1 LVARSDRYK
10 LSHPFALTLEN
21 YKTPADMLFQNQHLK
36 SIRCLQDFRQLFRYR
51 QLCRPEI
58 LVSATKKLI
67 FRKRGRQKI
76 IHFAVIIAIVI
87 MASLSG
93 VTKSRA
99 KNLVSPKYRGIIVL
113 DPGHGGNDIGA
124 QNSDGIQE
132 KAVTLRLARMITE
145 KISDDFKVVLTR
157 TDDFW
162 VDLPDRTA
170 VANNLKADILI
181 SLHAGG
187 GFLHSVGGMA
197 VFYYDRYSD
206 STLQA
211 KEPAFDPLKDSDAPI
226 PWIRIQEKYRARSQ
240 KLAELI
246 QSELFR
252 ITQDPGGGT
261 RGAPLVVLKGADMPA
276 VLIEL
281 GYLTHP
287 NESKALVDENFLALI
302 TDAIIN
308 AIEKFLSKRK
318 N

>member
-1 LVARSDRYK
+1 
-10 LSHPFALTLEN
+10 
-21 YKTPADMLFQNQHLK
+21 MLFQSQHLK
-36 SIRCLQDFRQLFRYR
+36 SIGCLQYYWQLFQYR
-51 QLCRPEI
+51 LWCQRQV
-58 LVSATKKLI
+58 LVSATKKHT
-67 FRKRGRQKI
+67 FWKYGRQKI
-76 IHFAVIIAIVI
+76 IHLAVIVAIVI
-87 MASLSG
+87 VASITG
-93 VTKSRA
+93 VTQVMA
-99 KNLVSPKYRGIIVL
+99 KNLVTPKYKGIVVL

-132 KAVTLRLARMITE
+132 KTVTLRLARMITE
-145 KISDDFKVVLTR
+145 KVSDDYKVVLTR

-170 VANNLKADILI
+170 VANNLKADIFI

-187 GFLHSVGGMA
+187 GFLHSVGGIS
-197 VFYYDRYSD
+197 VFYYDSYSD

-211 KEPAFDPLKDSDAPI
+211 KEPAFDPLKDADAPI
-226 PWIRIQEKYRARSQ
+226 PWNWIQEKYRARSQ

-287 NESKALVDENFLALI
+287 NEGKALVDENFLALI

-308 AIEKFLSKRK
+308 AIEEFLSKK
-318 N
+318 

>member
-1 LVARSDRYK
+1 
-10 LSHPFALTLEN
+10 
-21 YKTPADMLFQNQHLK
+21 MLFRNQHLK

-51 QLCRPEI
+51 QWCRPEI
-58 LVSATKKLI
+58 SVDATKKHT
-67 FRKRGRQKI
+67 FWKCGRQKI
-76 IHFAVIIAIVI
+76 IHFVVIIVIVI
-87 MASLSG
+87 MANIYG
-93 VTKSRA
+93 VTEVWA
-99 KNLVSPKYRGIIVL
+99 KNLVSPKYKGIIVL

-132 KAVTLRLARMITE
+132 KAVTLQLARMIAE
-145 KISDDFKVVLTR
+145 KISDHYKVVLTR

-187 GFLHSVGGMA
+187 GFLHSVGGIS
-197 VFYYDRYSD
+197 VFYYDSYSD
-206 STLQA
+206 SSRQT
-211 KEPAFDPLKDSDAPI
+211 KEPAFDPLNDSDAPI
-226 PWIRIQEKYRARSQ
+226 PWNRIQEKYRARSQ

-246 QSELFR
+246 QAELFR

-287 NESKALVDENFLALI
+287 NESKALVDENFLTLI

-318 N
+318 K